1 MNKAKYT
8 KVYNKNNR
16 LDKNGKAPINIAV
29 YFNRNVRRY
38 VNTGISVTPIEWN
51 ERKRVVKKNKNAI
64 RLNYEIDTLI
74 TKIEA
79 YELGLLNRGI
89 EFTSATLDGYLQK
102 GSGREFSFIA
112 FGWEYIDRM
121 KLDNAVNTIS
131 VYSSFWKRLEKFN
144 KDLKF
149 KDVNRVFVDNFDRY
163 LKEEKYSV
171 GSIQSIH
178 RFMKSVVKEAMN
190 SEPPLLDRTPYINLR
205 IDTPTS
211 TKHALSPKELS
222 AFENV
227 EPYSVNASIIK
238 DMFLVSVYTGARY
251 SDVARMN
258 PDFFVD
264 DETMLFEMKKTKHD
278 VSIPIKHLFN
288 GKALDILEK
297 YKTLNPYFIEM
308 PSLQTI
314 ETNLVKLASLA
325 KIKKHVTFHVARHT
339 FGTTLADISGDPF
352 LVMSLMGHKDINAT
366 MKYFHDNP
374 ETRRKKIL
382 KLEWE

>member
-131 VYSSFWKRLEKFN
+131 VYSSFGSG
-144 KDLKF
+144 LKS
-149 KDVNRVFVDNFDRY
+149 
-163 LKEEKYSV
+163 L
-171 GSIQSIH
+171 I
-178 RFMKSVVKEAMN
+178 
-190 SEPPLLDRTPYINLR
+190 R
-205 IDTPTS
+205 I
-211 TKHALSPKELS
+211 
-222 AFENV
+222 
-227 EPYSVNASIIK
+227 
-238 DMFLVSVYTGARY
+238 
-251 SDVARMN
+251 
-258 PDFFVD
+258 
-264 DETMLFEMKKTKHD
+264 
-278 VSIPIKHLFN
+278 
-288 GKALDILEK
+288 
-297 YKTLNPYFIEM
+297 
-308 PSLQTI
+308 
-314 ETNLVKLASLA
+314 
-325 KIKKHVTFHVARHT
+325 
-339 FGTTLADISGDPF
+339 
-352 LVMSLMGHKDINAT
+352 
-366 MKYFHDNP
+366 
-374 ETRRKKIL
+374 
-382 KLEWE
+382 

>member
-1 MNKAKYT
+1 MNKARYI
-8 KVYNKNNR
+8 KVYNRNKR

-38 VNTGISVTPIEWN
+38 VNTGISVVPAEWN
-51 ERKRVVKKNKNAI
+51 ERKRVVKKHKNAI

-79 YELGLLNRGI
+79 YELGLLNREI
-89 EFTSATLDGYLQK
+89 EFTPTTLVSYLQK

-112 FGWEYIDRM
+112 FGWDFIEGM
-121 KLDNAVNTIS
+121 KIDNAPNTIS
-131 VYSSFWKRLEKFN
+131 VYSSFWKRLEKFS

-149 KDVNRVFVDNFDRY
+149 KDVNRGFIENFDKY
-163 LKEEKYSV
+163 LKEQKYSV
-171 GSIQSIH
+171 GSIHSIH

-190 SEPPLLDRTPYINLR
+190 TEPPLLDRTPYVNLR
-205 IDTPTS
+205 IITPTN
-211 TKHALSPKELS
+211 TKHALSPKELE

-227 EPYSVNASIIK
+227 ETYSINSGIIK
-238 DMFLVSVYTGARY
+238 DMFLVSAYTGARY
-251 SDVARMN
+251 SDVIRMSQ
-258 PDFFVD
+258 DFFID

-278 VSIPIKHLFN
+278 VSIPIKHLFK
-288 GKALDILEK
+288 GKALGILRK
-297 YKTLNPYFIEM
+297 YKSHNPYFAIK

-314 ETNLVKLASLA
+314 ETNLVKLAKLA

-339 FGTTLADISGDPF
+339 FGTTLADMSGDPF